1 MNKLLS
7 VLNKVLPS
15 KGMLSFSLYDYP
27 LQALMRATEHL
38 AVSLLRLKNDGKWK
52 ASPAGFM
59 LTLSFS

>member
-1 MNKLLS
+1 
-7 VLNKVLPS
+7 
-15 KGMLSFSLYDYP
+15 
-27 LQALMRATEHL
+27 MRATEHL